1 MALSQNLFKVN
12 SFVIETIDGRT
23 AVDLASS
30 TDGGGSSILLI
41 DYFEDLLSP
50 CITMS
55 MLLSNSNSLTSI
67 LPIRGGEKVSLN
79 ISFSLDGD
87 EFSFEGDRALYVYKQ
102 GSRSA
107 TTTSETFALHL
118 TSRETITN
126 ETTRCRRRY
135 DGKIDQNV
143 KKILNEVLLT
153 TKFKEENIQQTANNY
168 SFIGNTK
175 KPFNVISW
183 LCTKSLPI
191 EKSSKTQEVN
201 KVGKAKGVA
210 GFFFYENYEGFNFK
224 SVESLVS
231 KTNAGTADLKGIP
244 SYYFDAV
251 IQENNPQN
259 KFKIANYS
267 FEKNSDLIKSLRSGM
282 YSSATYFY
290 NLYTQKFSVYQYN
303 LKDELKNAST
313 LGLNDEIAVSESFS
327 QSPSRVLFRTS
338 DIGVLDN
345 GMAGAKQY
353 DESQQRDIADMAKSM
368 SRYNILFTQSLNMV
382 VPCNINLKVG
392 DVIFVNFPRI
402 ERSNTKES
410 DEEQSGLY
418 LIKELRHHIEPGKS
432 TTSLKLIRDSYGL
445 YGANSTSP

>member
-12 SFVIETIDGRT
+12 TLTIETIDGKKS
-23 AVDLASS
+23 VDLAASS
-30 TDGGGSSILLI
+30 ADGGGSILLM
-41 DYFEDLLSP
+41 DYFEDILSP
-50 CITMS
+50 CVTMS
-55 MLLSNSNSLTSI
+55 MLLANSNSLTNI

-79 ISFSLDGD
+79 ITFSMDGE

-107 TTTSETFALHL
+107 TTTAESFSLHL
-118 TSRETITN
+118 SSREVLTN
-126 ETTRCRRRY
+126 ETNRCRRRY

-143 KKILNEVLLT
+143 KKILTDSLLT
-153 TKFKEENIQQTANNY
+153 TKFKEDNIQPTANNY

-183 LCTKSLPI
+183 LCTKSLPV
-191 EKSSKTQEVN
+191 ENSSKTQEVN
-201 KVGKAKGVA
+201 KLGKAKGVA

-231 KTNAGTADLKGIP
+231 KTNLGTADLKGIP
-244 SYYFDAV
+244 AYYFDAV
-251 IQENNPQN
+251 IEENSPQN

-282 YSSATYFY
+282 YSNATYFY
-290 NLYTQKFSVYQYN
+290 NLFTQKFSVYQYN

-313 LGLNDEIAVSESFS
+313 LGTNDDIAVSDSFS

-345 GMAGAKQY
+345 GMANAKQY
-353 DESQQRDIADMAKSM
+353 DESQQRDITDMAKSM
-368 SRYNILFTQSLNMV
+368 SRYNILFTQFLNMV
-382 VPCNINLKVG
+382 VPCNVRLKAG
-392 DVIFVNFPRI
+392 DIISVNFPKL
-402 ERSNTKES
+402 EQSNSKES
-410 DEEQSGLY
+410 DSEQSGLY

-445 YGANSTSP
+445 YGANNTSA